1 MWILTGFLLFS
12 HRSTDTTTIRS
23 GEVFDFMVLRELKY
37 QNLIRFL
44 VTYPILATGLAHG
57 QSLKREMNSA
67 ELLGSGQAGATETS
81 GIDALFYNPAN
92 LGRTETIIGDVVIVS
107 PHIEASQNG
116 LNIYRDVQA
125 NKGMLDIIGSAL
137 GKPVSVGIQNAT
149 GASFRRTAFAL
160 FQRADLDVAVKS
172 NAMTGIPEA
181 SASSIARM
189 GAAFGLG
196 RSVIGRSVY
205 LGATGIIMQKAEAK
219 LSVSALDAQS
229 QIGDSG
235 GESLLN
241 DALKRGV
248 AVGAHLSLQISPE
261 DKSYPDF
268 FIAARNIGMVY
279 SVGGKSPNDRP
290 TAELQTIDA
299 GLSFKP
305 GTKNSTSRLSIDVRD
320 ILNKSKE
327 NIYKRL
333 HLGAELNFSNVVGV
347 LGGVNQGYTTYGIFL
362 NSKIARLDAGIF
374 AEELG
379 VYPGD
384 IKNRSYYARITVG
397 WTK

>member
-1 MWILTGFLLFS
+1 
-12 HRSTDTTTIRS
+12 
-23 GEVFDFMVLRELKY
+23 
-37 QNLIRFL
+37 
-44 VTYPILATGLAHG
+44 
-57 QSLKREMNSA
+57 
-67 ELLGSGQAGATETS
+67 
-81 GIDALFYNPAN
+81 
-92 LGRTETIIGDVVIVS
+92 
-107 PHIEASQNG
+107 
-116 LNIYRDVQA
+116 
-125 NKGMLDIIGSAL
+125 MLDIVDSAL

-160 FQRADLDVAVKS
+160 FQRADLNVAVKS

-181 SASSIARM
+181 TASSTVRL

-196 RSVIGRSVY
+196 RAVIGRSVSI
-205 LGATGIIMQKAEAK
+205 GATGIIMQKAEAK
-219 LSVSALDAQS
+219 LAVSALDAQS

-235 GESLLN
+235 GESLFN

-248 AVGAHLSLQISPE
+248 AVGAHVSLQVSPE

-268 FIAARNIGMVY
+268 FVAARNIGMVY
-279 SVGGKSPNDRP
+279 SVGGKSPEDRP

-299 GLSFKP
+299 GISFKP
-305 GTKNSTSRLSIDVRD
+305 GTKNSTSRVSIDVRD

-347 LGGVNQGYTTYGIFL
+347 LGGVNQGYTTYGLFL
-362 NSKIARLDAGIF
+362 NSKLARIDAGIF

-379 VYPGD
+379 KYPGD